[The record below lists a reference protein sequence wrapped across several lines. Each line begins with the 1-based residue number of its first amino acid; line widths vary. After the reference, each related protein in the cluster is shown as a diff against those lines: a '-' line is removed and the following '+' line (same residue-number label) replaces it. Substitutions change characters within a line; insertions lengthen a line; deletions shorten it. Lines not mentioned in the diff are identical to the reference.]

1 MKAVMCLRPICRRE
15 ENITNRARTGPNEE
29 SKSASNIGGSYS
41 KKRIASKQGTSL
53 TSPAYIRPR
62 ENAHGV
68 PIRHWR
74 IGASRESFR
83 PCKLLPK
90 QLATGELLTSGEIC
104 EKFRLG
110 VRSWRNGHRGCS
122 KTCSHSV
129 RQLVA
134 PGPRARAFG
143 RHRTMCDGFPLT
155 AQG

>member
-1 MKAVMCLRPICRRE
+1 MWRRHPKATGHGRRLAKRWLMFNKAGSWLFRSTSEAADRNCSGRATVTSTRTIMKAVMCLRPICRRE

-74 IGASRESFR
+74 IGASREGFR

-90 QLATGELLTSGEIC
+90 QLATGELLTS
-104 EKFRLG
+104 L
-110 VRSWRNGHRGCS
+110 
-122 KTCSHSV
+122 
-129 RQLVA
+129 
-134 PGPRARAFG
+134 
-143 RHRTMCDGFPLT
+143 
-155 AQG
+155 